1 MTKKKIALAL
11 TMLLVIA
18 ILPTDVFASAA
29 AEAQTIGRAAR
40 AASRL
45 AGTVTNTTPGAI
57 PGNVEAFFP
66 PANVRPPG
74 SADNWINLVDA
85 VTQGN
90 HGEVPTALQEMSI
103 AFGAMEEEQQVSFL
117 ETFFSGR

>member
-18 ILPTDVFASAA
+18 ILPTDVFASA
-29 AEAQTIGRAAR
+29 EVQTRGRAAR
-40 AASRL
+40 AANRL
-45 AGTVTNTTPGAI
+45 AEAAASTNTTPGAI

-85 VTQGN
+85 VIQGN